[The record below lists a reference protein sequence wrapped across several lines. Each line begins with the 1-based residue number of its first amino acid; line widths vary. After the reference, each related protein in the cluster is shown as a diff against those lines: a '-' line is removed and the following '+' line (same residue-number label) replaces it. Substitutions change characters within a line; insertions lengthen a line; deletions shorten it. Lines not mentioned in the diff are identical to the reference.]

1 MTCARRGECPVCK
14 RVLCVTMSGKMHAH
28 GTPRCEG
35 SRKAGP
41 PPTLRERLV
50 DVVLRLSVHPAGM
63 TDWRWYERLCLECAE
78 EVEECAE
85 EVEECVK
92 MVEGIEGC
100 RTLPVAAVAA
110 DEGKGRRKK

>member
-78 EVEECAE
+78 EVEEC
-85 EVEECVK
+85 VK
-92 MVEGIEGC
+92 MVELLANVTEH
-100 RTLPVAAVAA
+100 RT
-110 DEGKGRRKK
+110 